1 MSKTLKR
8 GYIALCVISILNFI
22 YDNYTVIAR
31 THIGQASGGF
41 LGKVHDFLF
50 GSNVSLLIISI
61 YLPLIVSIIV
71 SVIVFKFYRNS
82 LTKATATLSIFGF
95 APYLLF
101 SLFTSGVLTNIA
113 LALNMMVTLN
123 WAMIVVGIV
132 KVIYSIIMIIFML
145 KDIKRLSVGEDS

>member
-8 GYIALCVISILNFI
+8 GYIALCVVSILNFI

-31 THIGQASGGF
+31 THIGQASGGL

-50 GSNVSLLIISI
+50 GSNVAVLIISMYI
-61 YLPLIVSIIV
+61 PLIVSIIV
-71 SVIVFKFYRNS
+71 SIIVFKYYKNLLPKSTF
-82 LTKATATLSIFGF
+82 TMVAFGF

-101 SLFTSGVLTNIA
+101 SVLCFVGGG
-113 LALNMMVTLN
+113 ME
-123 WAMIVVGIV
+123 IVIVGAI

-145 KDIKRLSVGEDS
+145 KDLERLPK